1 MIGTEEDGGPIRLCL
16 TGGWFDSPNVGDNAL
31 LLGIVESIAQAA
43 PAAFTVLTPDPAR
56 VQALHGL
63 PAIAPRR
70 HPLKLLRVLWSVDA
84 LVFTG
89 GSPFFDHVVQMLY
102 CAALAAVARLSGAKV
117 IVWGIWLRPLQ
128 NRFCRILV
136 RFVCRQAAYL
146 SGRDHETVRGLSE
159 LMKGTR
165 SVAFIPD
172 PATRLTPVSSEKA
185 RALLAEQGIGP
196 CQKAI
201 AICLRDFRAGRQF
214 GMHHYDRQ
222 FAPREVENYL
232 NATAHM
238 VTTLLEKTD
247 YTVLFLPMHTVQPDD
262 DRIPPEMVAERL
274 GTAADPKRVKVVTR
288 QFQPREMKALLGL
301 MDLVVG
307 MRFHSL
313 LLASCMG
320 TPVVS
325 ISYASKNESIMD
337 LIGQREQ
344 MIRVQDVSGEW
355 LSHHV
360 LEVLSQREVI
370 RASITTRYSE
380 FAAIYEA
387 ELTRLLG
394 LFNGAGGPPQSKNH
408 NGMPPRVS

>member
-1 MIGTEEDGGPIRLCL
+1 MIEKREGGGPIRICL

-43 PAAFTVLTPDPAR
+43 PAAFTVLTPDPVR
-56 VQALHGL
+56 VQALHTL

-70 HPLKLLRVLWSVDA
+70 HPLKLLRLLCSVDA

-117 IVWGIWLRPLQ
+117 IVWGIWLRPLK
-128 NRFCRILV
+128 NRLCRLLV
-136 RFVCRQAAYL
+136 RFACRQTVYL
-146 SGRDHETVRGLSE
+146 SGRDYETVRGLSE

-172 PATRLTPVSSEKA
+172 PATRLTPASIEEA
-185 RALLAEQGIGP
+185 RALLADQGVGP
-196 CQKAI
+196 AQRAI
-201 AICLRDFRAGRQF
+201 AICLRDFCAGQQF
-214 GMHHYDRQ
+214 SMHHYDRQ
-222 FAPREVENYL
+222 FSPREVENYL

-238 VTTLLEKTD
+238 VRTLLEKTD

-262 DRIPPEMVAERL
+262 DRIPAEMVAERL
-274 GTAADPKRVKVVTR
+274 RTAADPKRVKVLTR

-313 LLASCMG
+313 LLASSMG

-325 ISYASKNESIMD
+325 ISYATKNESIMD
-337 LIGQREQ
+337 LIGQREHT
-344 MIRVQDVSGEW
+344 IRVQDVSGEW
-355 LSHHV
+355 LSRHA

-370 RASITTRYSE
+370 RASIATRYAE
-380 FAAIYEA
+380 FATIYEA
-387 ELTRLLG
+387 ELIRLLG
-394 LFNGAGGPPQSKNH
+394 FFNGAGVLPNPGTTRKCLL
-408 NGMPPRVS
+408 V